1 LEDRVT
7 RPGSGRC
14 ATLSVTVTKF
24 VGDMTDPA
32 GVVGTEPH
40 VRLAE
45 LVAAL
50 SLGVDLGFGQPM
62 EHVLR
67 QCLIALRLAELIGL
81 SDADRSTV
89 YYAGLLVNVGCHSD
103 AHEQA
108 KWFGDDIAL
117 KAVKYDHDQRSARG
131 AAATLR
137 LIGSGSPPLH
147 RFRVGLEFALTGH
160 REVDGMIARHSA
172 LAMLLAAQL
181 GLPGDVQA
189 AVGAAYE
196 RWDGRG
202 WPGTLRGD
210 AIPIAARLTQLA
222 EYVEVAQR
230 IGGID
235 AALELARARAGA
247 QFDPQLASVLCAD
260 AAAVFADLDAAQTWQ
275 AVISAEPALG
285 VRLTKTGFDH
295 AVRAVAD
302 FVDLKSP
309 YMLGHSGAVSSLAAR
324 AGAQLRLT
332 AAEIELLR
340 GAGLVHG
347 FGRLGI
353 SNSIWDKPGPLGAG
367 EWERVR
373 LHPYLTE
380 RILHQAPS
388 LAPFG
393 GLAAQLRERL
403 DGSGYPR
410 GLAGG
415 AIATTAR
422 VLGATDAYQ
431 SMREPRPHRPARSP
445 DDAARELRAE
455 VKAGRLDAD
464 SVEAVLAA
472 AGHRVARRRELP
484 SGLTGREVDVLR
496 LLARGMSSKDIAAR
510 LGVTPKTARNHIEH
524 IYTKTGA
531 TSRVTASLFA
541 IQHGLVPDEP
551 ESGN

>member
-1 LEDRVT
+1 MPEQIQSFAPRESH
-7 RPGSGRC
+7 PQ
-14 ATLSVTVTKF
+14 
-24 VGDMTDPA
+24 
-32 GVVGTEPH
+32 
-40 VRLAE
+40 LAE

-67 QCLIALRLAELIGL
+67 QCLVALRLAERNGL
-81 SDADRSTV
+81 DEAGRSTV
-89 YYAGLLVNVGCHSD
+89 YYAALLVNVGCHSD

-117 KAVKYDHDQRSARG
+117 KAAKYDHDQRSARA

-137 LIGSGSPPLH
+137 LVGSGNPPLH
-147 RFRVGLEFALTGH
+147 RFRVGLEFALSGH

-172 LAMLLAAQL
+172 LARELAARL
-181 GLPGDVQA
+181 GLSEDVQA
-189 AVGAAYE
+189 AVGASYE

-202 WPGTLRGD
+202 WPGVLKGD
-210 AIPIAARLTQLA
+210 AIPVAARLTQLA
-222 EYVEVAQR
+222 EYVEVAHR

-235 AALELARARAGA
+235 AAVELARSRAGA
-247 QFDPQLASVLCAD
+247 QFDPHLAALLCGD
-260 AAAVFADLDAAQTWQ
+260 SAAIFGDLESAQTWQ
-275 AVISAEPALG
+275 AVIAAEPALR
-285 VRLTKTGFDH
+285 VQLTKAQFH
-295 AVRAVAD
+295 QALRALAD

-309 YMLGHSGAVSSLAAR
+309 YMLGHSSAVSTLAAG

-332 AAEIELLR
+332 AAEVDLLR

-347 FGRLGI
+347 FGRLGV

-380 RILHQAPS
+380 RILHQSPS
-388 LAPFG
+388 LAPYG
-393 GLAAQLRERL
+393 ALAAQLRERL

-415 AIATTAR
+415 SIAMTAR
-422 VLGATDAYQ
+422 VLGAADAYQ
-431 SMREPRPHRPARSP
+431 SMCEPRPYRPARSA

-455 VKAGRLDAD
+455 VKAGRLDGDA
-464 SVEAVLAA
+464 VEAVLVE
-472 AGHRVARRRELP
+472 AGHRAARRRELP
-484 SGLTGREVDVLR
+484 AGLTAREVEVLR
-496 LLARGMSSKDIAAR
+496 LLARGLPSKDIAAQ
-510 LGVTPKTARNHIEH
+510 LVISPKTARNHIEH

-541 IQHGLVPDEP
+541 IHHGLVPGP
-551 ESGN
+551 PTTAL